1 MAKEKLSLGIDFWG
15 DIQQDY
21 FFQAD
26 SVLVQFET
34 AKYLLSFYNSDLVR
48 QNSLRFFSLIHSS
61 LKVDMTNLLLPYRV
75 VSSITSCKSISDT
88 GVDYYLFVVKNAS

>member
-48 QNSLRFFSLIHSS
+48 QNSLRFFSLPAHSDRFCDFLS
-61 LKVDMTNLLLPYRV
+61 KKYLRYILILGITN
-75 VSSITSCKSISDT
+75 
-88 GVDYYLFVVKNAS
+88 